1 MTTVQDGPV
10 SSPHTL
16 VVVRHAKAEPYAD
29 TDYDRRLTRRGHTEA
44 ASAAEFL
51 ASTGLRPDTAL
62 VSAAVRA
69 VETWGHLREAT
80 GSAEADPSE
89 EFYSASADEV
99 LDAVRKLP
107 ETAASAVYV
116 GHNPAAGSFAYS
128 LNDGEGDPAVV
139 RGLLEGFPTAAVA
152 VFRLPGSW
160 ADLEEGTARLLHFH
174 APGR

>member
-1 MTTVQDGPV
+1 V
-10 SSPHTL
+10 SSTHTL

-29 TDYDRRLTRRGHTEA
+29 TDFDRRLTRRGHAEA
-44 ASAAEFL
+44 QSAGEFL
-51 ASTGLRPDTAL
+51 AATGLRPDTAL

-69 VETWGHLREAT
+69 VETWEHLRDAT
-80 GSAEADPSE
+80 GAAETDPSE
-89 EFYSASADEV
+89 DLYSASAEEV
-99 LDAVRKLP
+99 LGAVRDLP
-107 ETAASAVYV
+107 ESATSAAYV

-128 LNDGEGDPAVV
+128 LNDGEGDPEVV

-152 VFRLPGSW
+152 VFRLPGAW